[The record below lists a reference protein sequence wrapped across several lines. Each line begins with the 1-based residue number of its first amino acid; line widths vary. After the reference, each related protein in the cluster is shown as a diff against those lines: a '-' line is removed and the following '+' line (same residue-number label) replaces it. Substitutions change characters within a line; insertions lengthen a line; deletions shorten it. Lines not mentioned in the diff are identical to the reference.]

1 MSCSRYI
8 FDYLLSVVTGILLG
22 PFSELIATKRKRDD
36 LTGLLTEWMISI
48 SLNHGKNGEKE
59 ECASAI

>member
-1 MSCSRYI
+1 MSCFRYI
-8 FDYLLSVVTGILLG
+8 FDYLLSVVTGISLG
-22 PFSELIATKRKRDD
+22 PLSELIATKRKRDD

-48 SLNHGKNGEKE
+48 SLNHGKNGETE